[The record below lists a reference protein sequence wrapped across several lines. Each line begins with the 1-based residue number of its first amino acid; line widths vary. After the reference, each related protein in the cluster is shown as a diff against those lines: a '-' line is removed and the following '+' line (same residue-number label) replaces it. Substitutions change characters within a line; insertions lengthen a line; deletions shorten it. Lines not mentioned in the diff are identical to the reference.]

1 MADFEVAPCDIR
13 AARFAVMNWHYSKA
27 VPAGK
32 LVKYG
37 VWENG
42 KFIGAVI
49 YGRGAT
55 PNLGRPYNLQQT
67 EICELVR
74 VALDKHETP
83 VSQIVAA
90 TLRQLKFSNPGLR
103 LVVSFADPNEG
114 HVGGIYKAGNWI
126 YTGQSGVAKFYKVH
140 GKIIHPRTAYSMGK
154 NSLTWLIEN
163 VDSNAEAVVMPG
175 KFRYV
180 YPLDKAMRR
189 KLAKIALPYENAVEG
204 LEASRGDSVSEV
216 LVQSQPTA
224 LRGA

>member
-1 MADFEVAPCDIR
+1 MVDLKIAPCDIR

-42 KFIGAVI
+42 KFIGSVI

-74 VALDKHETP
+74 VALDRHQTP
-83 VSQIVAA
+83 VSQIVAE
-90 TLRQLKFSNPGLR
+90 TLRQLKLSNPGLR

-114 HVGGIYKAGNWI
+114 HIGGIYKAGNWI
-126 YTGQSGVAKFYKVH
+126 YTGKSEAAKFYKVH

-154 NSLTWLIEN
+154 NSLNWLIEN
-163 VDSNAEAVVMPG
+163 VDSNAESVVMLG

-180 YPLDKAMRR
+180 YPLDKPMRR
-189 KLAKIALPYENAVEG
+189 AILKIALPYESAVEG
-204 LEASRGDSVSEV
+204 LEASRGDSVAEV

-224 LRGA
+224 RKDG